1 MKTLIIGLG
10 NPILTD
16 DGVGFYVV
24 EALKETLPNSDSIEF
39 AQASVGG
46 LTLMEMMVG
55 YERVFIIDA
64 FLTEQP
70 NPGTIHRMTIDDL
83 EVLIPTQ
90 HITSPHDAT
99 LTTALE
105 AGRRLGLILP
115 KDIII
120 YAIEVMN
127 VSDFSDQLTPSVAE
141 AIPKVLN
148 LILNEINQN

>member
-16 DGVGFYVV
+16 DGVGFHVV
-24 EALKETLPNSDSIEF
+24 EVLKETLPNSDSIEV

-46 LTLMEMMVG
+46 VTLMEMMVG
-55 YERVFIIDA
+55 FDRVIIIDA

-70 NPGTIHRMTIDDL
+70 KPGTIHRMTIDDL
-83 EVLIPTQ
+83 EVLTPTQ
-90 HITSPHDAT
+90 HTASPHDAT
-99 LTTALE
+99 LRTALE

-141 AIPKVLN
+141 TIPKVLN